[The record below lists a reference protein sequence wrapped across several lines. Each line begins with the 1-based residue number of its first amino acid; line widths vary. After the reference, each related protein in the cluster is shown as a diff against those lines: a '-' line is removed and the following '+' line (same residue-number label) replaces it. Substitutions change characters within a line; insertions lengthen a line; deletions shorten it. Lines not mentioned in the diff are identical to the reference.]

1 MKSVDQPPAVRI
13 GFFEAM
19 QALLTSLALNIDI
32 QHLRRRMLRFG
43 VLYLR
48 RPRQP
53 DLANSKPIPR
63 SGIYRILLCRP
74 NHRLGNLLL
83 LTPLLVELQRSFP
96 GTQVDLVVGGNQ
108 AASLFK
114 AFPNVGN
121 VFRLPRHALREPLRF
136 IRVLRA
142 LRRERYDL
150 AIDPDVQSMS
160 SRLLVDRCRA
170 SYRIG
175 FTGAKPA
182 RGLSRAMQTPVV
194 ERHMGQL
201 PVLLLRW
208 AVELPDGAIRYR
220 VPALDLQLT
229 ADEREWGRR
238 RLAELL
244 QHEHGAANG
253 EVVAIFTHATG
264 AKRYSDSWWQD
275 MLASLRHQ
283 YPESRFIEILP
294 AHARSSFAGAIP
306 GYFSTTPRRMAA
318 IIAAT
323 QLFLTAD
330 CGVMHLACAA
340 RGPAVVGLFSCT
352 DPAVYG
358 PYGGSNHAFSTA
370 GLAPAELCR
379 QIGESIAR

>member
-1 MKSVDQPPAVRI
+1 MNGTGPAPAGRR
-13 GFFEAM
+13 GFAESLPG
-19 QALLTSLALNIDI
+19 LLASFAVNFDI
-32 QHLRRRMLRFG
+32 QHLRRRVLRFG
-43 VLYLR
+43 EQRLH

-53 DLANSKPIPR
+53 DPAISKPIPR

-83 LTPLLVELQRSFP
+83 LTPLLAELQRSFP
-96 GTQVDLVVGGNQ
+96 GTQVDLLVGGEQ
-108 AASLFK
+108 ASSLFK

-136 IRVLRA
+136 IRVMRA

-150 AIDPDVQSMS
+150 AIDPDVQSLS
-160 SRLLVDRCRA
+160 SRLVVNRCRA

-175 FTGAKPA
+175 FTGAKSA
-182 RGLSRAMQTPVV
+182 RGLTRAMQTPAV

-208 AVELPDGAIRYR
+208 AVELPAGAIQYR

-229 ADEREWGRR
+229 AEEREWGRR
-238 RLAELL
+238 RLGALL
-244 QHEHGAANG
+244 DQDKGG
-253 EVVAIFTHATG
+253 EEGPTVAIFTHATG
-264 AKRYSDSWWQD
+264 AKRYADSWWQE
-275 MLASLRHQ
+275 MLASLRRQ
-283 YPESRFIEILP
+283 YPGSRFIEILP
-294 AHARSSFAGAIP
+294 AHAQSSFAGAVP
-306 GYFSTTPRRMAA
+306 AYYSSAPRRMAA